1 MHTDLFLA
9 LLDRDNPRGHPIL
22 AALLYAF
29 CPAAARWWLA
39 GAEPVVSFDPLW
51 QALTDLAK
59 GETLKEALLRY
70 GFENLLGN
78 ARSYVDEVEAYRRV
92 RPGVFAPETLP
103 FFPGGHLELASRFG
117 HQEAI
122 NKLGGRWE
130 NFFAYIRAWAF
141 TAQDWETNIRF
152 FAAPAVGAVT
162 RLALMLPGTRRPAW
176 FPALLWTARH
186 GPSATRIVIGL
197 PVVEQAQDQLRFA
210 LAQASG
216 QEGNKPWP
224 SPPEVW
230 AVDRL
235 SGFASQDINCAE
247 AVERTSLKLTIP
259 KILSQIHCLLQVTLS
274 PIAIPQRVPT
284 PPNVCKQHCLIVLC
298 RQSLSRSQPAFL
310 IHDCFTPEATFFQ
323 EGVQAPDVFQHKP
336 FITAFAIYP

>member
-9 LLDRDNPRGHPIL
+9 LLDKDNPRGHPIL

-39 GAEPVVSFDPLW
+39 GAEPVVLFDPLW

-70 GFENLLGN
+70 GFEDLLDN
-78 ARSYVDEVEAYRRV
+78 ARGYVDEVEAYRRV

-122 NKLGGRWE
+122 NKLGGQWE

-141 TAQDWETNIRF
+141 TAQDWETNVRF
-152 FAAPAVGAVT
+152 FAAPEIAVM

-176 FPALLWTARH
+176 FPAFVWTARH

-197 PVVEQAQDQLRFA
+197 PVVEKAQDQLRFA
-210 LAQASG
+210 LVQHAG

-235 SGFASQDINCAE
+235 SGFAEPFDAKLVTTNAL
-247 AVERTSLKLTIP
+247 AGLVES
-259 KILSQIHCLLQVTLS
+259 LSQLAQAGPWLPRAALQNS
-274 PIAIPQRVPT
+274 SACDACGYKAQ
-284 PPNVCKQHCLIVLC
+284 
-298 RQSLSRSQPAFL
+298 
-310 IHDCFTPEATFFQ
+310 CFTPKGELGPLALNWRSS
-323 EGVQAPDVFQHKP
+323 
-336 FITAFAIYP
+336 